1 MSDFGRVYLDANIFI
16 YVVERRVAVADL
28 LTTLLLGENARA
40 LQPLVTSDLTLAE
53 TLVHPLRFQN
63 EELIGIYSNWA
74 LTNHRLEVGPIT
86 REVLYYAA
94 TLRAHY
100 RHLKLPDA
108 IHLSTAFGFGCT
120 HFLSDDDRLEGAYE
134 LWNTRFGITKGPA
147 RLIAMRPSA
156 TVLSNMI
163 QALC

>member
-74 LTNHRLEVGPIT
+74 LTNHRLEVGIVSMSHQARDLDLMHRKNHRGRCT
-86 REVLYYAA
+86 
-94 TLRAHY
+94 
-100 RHLKLPDA
+100 
-108 IHLSTAFGFGCT
+108 ST
-120 HFLSDDDRLEGAYE
+120 
-134 LWNTRFGITKGPA
+134 
-147 RLIAMRPSA
+147 
-156 TVLSNMI
+156 
-163 QALC
+163 